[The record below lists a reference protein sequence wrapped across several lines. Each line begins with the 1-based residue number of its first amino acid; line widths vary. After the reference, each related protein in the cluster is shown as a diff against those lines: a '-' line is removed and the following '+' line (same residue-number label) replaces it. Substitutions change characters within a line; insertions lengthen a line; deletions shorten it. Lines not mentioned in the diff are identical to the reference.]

1 MKRTYSAYISGFA
14 RGITEAISDNAFHGP
29 SSMTARLLNKKDLAE
44 DLAKEL
50 GTTEDKIKLIRSD
63 ETLADQLAKMGWS
76 REHAWNLDRRLGFV
90 IGKPLELL
98 LVDADEEVLDD
109 YSGFGGGNGPFY
121 FTEDLFV
128 VVYKEVALL
137 FVVGN
142 DE

>member
-63 ETLADQLAKMGWS
+63 ETLSDQLAKMGWS

-98 LVDADEEVLDD
+98 LVDVDEEVLDD
-109 YSGFGGGNGPFY
+109 YSGFGGGDGPFY